1 MRNLYFLILFFL
13 LYSCSYFP
21 SNNTENNDQSSLD
34 KNEQSINGVYSYSD
48 SSLESVITVSDNSW
62 HGKLVIKSG
71 FGSSYDNFN
80 ASYSGGVVRNGVLY
94 DESGYIELGVLS
106 GNTLSMPIGSTRVT
120 HHK

>member
-48 SSLESVITVSDNSW
+48 SSLESVITVSGNSW

-106 GNTLSMPIGSTRVT
+106 GNTLSMPIGSTRVI
-120 HHK
+120 HYR